1 MLRFFSGLLTLTWR
15 GKAGLSRARRLWYR
29 RARDESTF
37 EELYML
43 RGPAQ
48 WGNVEAITTMPT
60 EKVIQGEWLW

>member
-1 MLRFFSGLLTLTWR
+1 MLRVFSGLLTLTWR
-15 GKAGLSRARRLWYR
+15 GKAGLSRARRLWCR

-60 EKVIQGEWLW
+60 EKVIQGE

>member
-1 MLRFFSGLLTLTWR
+1 MLRVFSGLLTFTWR
-15 GKAGLSRARRLWYR
+15 GKAGPSRTRRLRCW

-43 RGPAQ
+43 RGPVQ

-60 EKVIQGEWLW
+60 EKIIQ